1 MNVLKK
7 HLRDYLEMRRGLGFE
22 LGRVESR
29 LRHFIVF
36 MKKKRARRISTKLAL
51 EFALRSDDRSTSTQ
65 AGYLSAIRGF
75 AQYLSGIEPKTE
87 VPPTGLVRRGHRP
100 PPYIYSDDEIIRIL
114 NTARQHR
121 STHRYALKPHTLYCL
136 FGLLSVTGMRLTEA
150 LNLKFEDIDWTQGVL
165 TIGRAKFQ
173 KSRLVPVHTSAL
185 LELRTYIR
193 GRKRFFAERPWR
205 QPVNRIFVSTHGGAL
220 TSSAVG
226 GDFRKLTRHAG
237 IREAGASRGPR
248 IHDLRHRFAVS
259 TLLRWYRQGK
269 NVDPLLPVLST
280 YLGHV
285 FITGT
290 YWYLTCTPELMEA
303 AGKRLESRWKGGQN
317 AKS

>member
-7 HLRDYLEMRRGLGFE
+7 HLRDYLELRRALGFE

-29 LRHFIVF
+29 LRGFLAF
-36 MKKKRARRISTKLAL
+36 MKIKRAGQITTKLAI
-51 EFALRSDDRSTSTQ
+51 EFALNCDRSASTQ

-75 AQYLSGIEPKTE
+75 AQYLSGIEPNTE
-87 VPPTGLVRRGHRP
+87 VPPTGLIRRGHRP
-100 PPYIYSDDEIIRIL
+100 QPYIYSDDEIIRIL
-114 NTARQHR
+114 DAAWQHPA
-121 STHRYALKPHTLYCL
+121 TPRYALKPHTLYCL

-150 LNLKFEDIDWTQGVL
+150 LNLRFEDIDWAHGVL

-173 KSRLVPVHTSAL
+173 KSRLVPLHKSAIQ
-185 LELRTYIR
+185 ELRTYIER
-193 GRKRFFAERPWR
+193 RNQFFAERPWR
-205 QPVNRIFVSTHGGAL
+205 YPVNRIFVSTHGGAL
-220 TSSAVG
+220 TSNDVG
-226 GDFRKLTRHAG
+226 ANFRMLTRQIG
-237 IREAGASRGPR
+237 IREAGASQGPR

-259 TLLRWYRQGK
+259 TLLRWYRRGK
-269 NVDPLLPVLST
+269 NVDLLLPVLST

-303 AGKRLESRWKGGQN
+303 AAKRLDRRWKGSN
-317 AKS
+317 HA